1 MQLMT
6 PEYASPEQ
14 VRGDPVTTAT
24 DVYALG
30 VILYILLTDRRPYE
44 FSTHSADE
52 MVRVVCHEDP
62 RPPSA
67 MVAASRRQ
75 LSGDLD
81 TIVLKALRKEPE
93 RRYKSVDD
101 LSEDIRR
108 YLAGM
113 TVGARPDTLR
123 YRTAKFVTRHRGAV
137 AGAAIAALSLVAG
150 LAATTYQARIAESN
164 RQRAE
169 RRFQDVRRIANSLV
183 FELHDSIADLPGAT
197 AARALVLR
205 RASELFD
212 TLVVDAPGDPVL
224 GEEVAAAYHRLGGVL
239 GSAGESSLGDRH
251 AAERAHRK
259 GLSVRTQL
267 AAAAP
272 TDLDRQDR
280 LASSHIE
287 LSYAIEDGK
296 EALAHAREAAG
307 IGERITAARPEN
319 AGYKRRLANARFAE
333 GFQLVNAGDL
343 AGATQAFERAA
354 SVYEGL
360 LALAPGDPTLRRNA
374 TLVHK
379 RLGAILTRQR
389 QFPDALEHYR
399 KAVSA
404 DEARVAKDATSVT
417 ARYDL
422 SVSLVDLGV
431 TLGQS
436 GDWGGQIEAC
446 ERALALREELSR
458 ADPSNAQAR
467 AGMISVLPRL
477 AGALQALGRHER
489 ALVYLRRALA
499 IPGPSP
505 ADPVSLAGVHFTMA
519 SVYLD
524 LKRWDEAA
532 RSATMSVESWQAL
545 FTLNPANPW
554 YRTGLARARE
564 LLGTA
569 LAGVASQ
576 PGRSADQAAAD
587 WRRASASFRTA
598 LSLALA
604 LESEG
609 QLVGTDATLPIRIRK
624 ALAGCERALT
634 AGGAGGQR

>member
-1 MQLMT
+1 
-6 PEYASPEQ
+6 
-14 VRGDPVTTAT
+14 
-24 DVYALG
+24 
-30 VILYILLTDRRPYE
+30 
-44 FSTHSADE
+44 
-52 MVRVVCHEDP
+52 
-62 RPPSA
+62 
-67 MVAASRRQ
+67 
-75 LSGDLD
+75 
-81 TIVLKALRKEPE
+81 
-93 RRYKSVDD
+93 
-101 LSEDIRR
+101 
-108 YLAGM
+108 
-113 TVGARPDTLR
+113 
-123 YRTAKFVTRHRGAV
+123 
-137 AGAAIAALSLVAG
+137 
-150 LAATTYQARIAESN
+150 
-164 RQRAE
+164 
-169 RRFQDVRRIANSLV
+169 
-183 FELHDSIADLPGAT
+183 
-197 AARALVLR
+197 
-205 RASELFD
+205 
-212 TLVVDAPGDPVL
+212 
-224 GEEVAAAYHRLGGVL
+224 
-239 GSAGESSLGDRH
+239 
-251 AAERAHRK
+251 
-259 GLSVRTQL
+259 L

-272 TDLDRQDR
+272 ADLDRQDR

-296 EALAHAREAAG
+296 DALAHAREAAG
-307 IGERITAARPEN
+307 IGERITAARPGI
-319 AGYKRRLANARFAE
+319 AGYQRRLANACFAE
-333 GFQLVNAGDL
+333 GSQLVEAGDL
-343 AGATQAFERAA
+343 VGARRAFERAA
-354 SVYEGL
+354 VVYEGL
-360 LALAPGDPTLRRNA
+360 LIRAPGDPTLARNA

-399 KAVSA
+399 QAVST
-404 DEARVAKDATSVT
+404 DQTRVAKDATSVT

-446 ERALALREELSR
+446 ERALTIREDLSR

-477 AGALQALGRHER
+477 AGALEALGRHER

-499 IPGPSP
+499 IPGPGP

-524 LKRWDEAA
+524 LKRWDEAT

-587 WRRASASFRTA
+587 WHRASASFRTA

-609 QLVGTDATLPIRIRK
+609 QLVGTDATLPVRIRK